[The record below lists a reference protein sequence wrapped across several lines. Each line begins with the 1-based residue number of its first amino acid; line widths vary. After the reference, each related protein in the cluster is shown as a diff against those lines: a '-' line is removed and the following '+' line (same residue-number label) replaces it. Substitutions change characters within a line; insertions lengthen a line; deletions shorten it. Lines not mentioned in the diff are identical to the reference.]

1 MDLEYWINVIFVLSL
16 GVILVQMSYGKMIV
30 TTKLNFSSNFLKV
43 IRYIGLIVIV
53 YSCYGVIIDY
63 VIAS

>member
-1 MDLEYWINVIFVLSL
+1 MNLEYWINVIFVLSL
-16 GVILVQMSYGKMIV
+16 GVILVQMSHGKMIV